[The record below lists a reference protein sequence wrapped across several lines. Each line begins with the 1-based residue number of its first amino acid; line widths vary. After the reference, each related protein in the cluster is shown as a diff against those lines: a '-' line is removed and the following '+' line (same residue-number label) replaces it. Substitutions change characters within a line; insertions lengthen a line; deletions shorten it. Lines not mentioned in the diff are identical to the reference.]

1 MPKDTCI
8 MKSRTL
14 ALGLLALLLSTAAVT
29 SQSRA
34 SYRDFQLGGDA
45 ASVAALAGVAA
56 STATVVHQ
64 RPALM
69 QDLEWRPSR
78 WASHSTTA
86 QTDPIQQ
93 VTFSFYTDQLFRV
106 VVDYDRERTDGLTDV
121 DMVDAI
127 SRTYGAP
134 VKPAAK
140 RTAAAAM
147 SLDNDFGPPISRW
160 EGADHAVELYR
171 SSYATTF
178 RMIVTSP
185 RLDALA
191 RTATAQSLR
200 LDAREAPQREIDRQ
214 KKEVDD
220 ARATQEKARAVN
232 KATFRP

>member
-1 MPKDTCI
+1 MN
-8 MKSRTL
+8 SRTL

-34 SYRDFQLGGDA
+34 SYRDFQLGGDL
-45 ASVAALAGVAA
+45 ASVAALTGVEA

-78 WASHSTTA
+78 WTSAKLAA
-86 QTDPIQQ
+86 QSDPVQQ

-127 SRTYGAP
+127 SQTYGEP

-140 RTAAAAM
+140 RTAAATM
-147 SLDNDFGPPISRW
+147 SIDNDSGTPIRRW
-160 EGADHAVELYR
+160 EGADYAVALYR

-178 RMIVTSP
+178 RMIVSSP

-200 LDAREAPQREIDRQ
+200 LDAREAPQREIERQ

>member
-1 MPKDTCI
+1 MRHASTVVVGAI
-8 MKSRTL
+8 T
-14 ALGLLALLLSTAAVT
+14 LLLSTHPLE
-29 SQSRA
+29 SQGLA
-34 SYRDFQLGGDA
+34 QYRDFQLGGDL
-45 ASVAALAGVAA
+45 ASVATLAGVAA
-56 STATVVHQ
+56 STAKVIHQ

-78 WASHSTTA
+78 WTSAPIAA
-86 QTDPIQQ
+86 QSDPVQQ

-127 SRTYGAP
+127 SRSYGAP

-191 RTATAQSLR
+191 RTATAQALR

>member
-1 MPKDTCI
+1 MTNTGTAVAAFI
-8 MKSRTL
+8 
-14 ALGLLALLLSTAAVT
+14 LLLTVQGLNGQGQA
-29 SQSRA
+29 Q
-34 SYRDFQLGGDA
+34 YRDFRLGSDL
-45 ASVAALAGVAA
+45 ASVAKLAGIDG
-56 STATVVHQ
+56 STAKMIHE

-69 QDLEWRPSR
+69 QDLEWRPSH
-78 WASHSTTA
+78 WTSAPIAA
-86 QTDPIQQ
+86 QSDPVQQ

-121 DMVDAI
+121 DMIEAI
-127 SRTYGAP
+127 SQTYGAP

-140 RTAAAAM
+140 RTAAATM
-147 SLDNDFGPPISRW
+147 SIDNDSGTPIRRW
-160 EGADHAVELYR
+160 EGADYAVALYR

-232 KATFRP
+232 KAAFRP

>member
-1 MPKDTCI
+1 MRHASTVVVGAI
-8 MKSRTL
+8 T
-14 ALGLLALLLSTAAVT
+14 LLLSTHPLG
-29 SQSRA
+29 SQGLA
-34 SYRDFQLGGDA
+34 QYRDFQLGGDL
-45 ASVAALAGVAA
+45 ASVATLAGVAA
-56 STATVVHQ
+56 STAKVIHQ

-78 WASHSTTA
+78 WTSAPIAA
-86 QTDPIQQ
+86 QSDPVQQ

-127 SRTYGAP
+127 SQTYGAP

-191 RTATAQSLR
+191 RTATAQALR

>member
-1 MPKDTCI
+1 MSHASTVAVGAI
-8 MKSRTL
+8 TI
-14 ALGLLALLLSTAAVT
+14 LLSTPPLE
-29 SQSRA
+29 SQGLA
-34 SYRDFQLGGDA
+34 QYRDFQLGGDL
-45 ASVAALAGVAA
+45 ASVATLAGVAA
-56 STATVVHQ
+56 STAKVIHQ

-78 WASHSTTA
+78 WTSAPSAA
-86 QTDPIQQ
+86 QSDPVQQ

-106 VVDYDRERTDGLTDV
+106 VVDYDRERTDGLTGV
-121 DMVDAI
+121 DMVEAI
-127 SRTYGAP
+127 SQTYGAP
-134 VKPAAK
+134 VKPAVK

-147 SLDNDFGPPISRW
+147 SIDNDSGPPISRW
-160 EGADHAVELYR
+160 EGADYAVALYR

-191 RTATAQSLR
+191 RTATAQALR

>member
-1 MPKDTCI
+1 MSHSYTVAVSAI
-8 MKSRTL
+8 
-14 ALGLLALLLSTAAVT
+14 AILLSTHGVE
-29 SQSRA
+29 SQGLA
-34 SYRDFQLGGDA
+34 QYGDFQLGGDL
-45 ASVAALAGVAA
+45 ASVATLAGVAA
-56 STATVVHQ
+56 STAKVIHQ

-78 WASHSTTA
+78 WTSASITA
-86 QTDPIQQ
+86 QSDPVQQ
-93 VTFSFYTDQLFRV
+93 VTFGFYNDQLFRV
-106 VVDYDRERTDGLTDV
+106 VVDYDRDRTDGLTDV
-121 DMVDAI
+121 DMVEAI
-127 SRTYGAP
+127 SQTYGAP

-140 RTAAAAM
+140 RTTAAVM
-147 SLDNDFGPPISRW
+147 SIDNDSGTPISRW
-160 EGADHAVELYR
+160 EGADYAVALYR

-220 ARATQEKARAVN
+220 ARATQEKARVVN